1 MTACISRGEAR
12 PRCRKCIPYQLGEC
26 NRSRLHGGKAVSRLT
41 RTTTGVRRS
50 TPGQPCRKF
59 SIITGMRRPEAPA
72 HRRPNMAGSLIVAV
86 LRTDRPLAD
95 HRAKRKQRAGES
107 IAMTPLPMNSLTVAL
122 RTTSITQRSDYRTIA
137 LCAPFVRQENIP
149 RQLDRP
155 SYRQRCSDQLLQ
167 QHLIQSAW
175 HQLFCR
181 RENLENEALPSFD
194 ATTAVVRIPANFPLQ
209 RRLHGT
215 MPKWYHSF
223 RHLHLS
229 GMENLRIDPD
239 EQASDSPLPRKKMER
254 QTGMICKSSR
264 ELSTMIVDLQ
274 KKDRRN
280 SRRPATVRFV
290 VHQQRNLR

>member
-1 MTACISRGEAR
+1 
-12 PRCRKCIPYQLGEC
+12 
-26 NRSRLHGGKAVSRLT
+26 
-41 RTTTGVRRS
+41 
-50 TPGQPCRKF
+50 
-59 SIITGMRRPEAPA
+59 
-72 HRRPNMAGSLIVAV
+72 
-86 LRTDRPLAD
+86 
-95 HRAKRKQRAGES
+95 
-107 IAMTPLPMNSLTVAL
+107 MTPLPMNSLTVAL

-215 MPKWYHSF
+215 MPKRYHSF

-229 GMENLRIDPD
+229 GMENLGIDPD
-239 EQASDSPLPRKKMER
+239 EQSVGQPSAQKKMER
-254 QTGMICKSSR
+254 QTGMICKSSW

-280 SRRPATVRFV
+280 SRRPAMVRFV